1 MNKKVLITASL
12 LTAMFVNAQEAGSGS
27 GDEVVKNKKGNE
39 ILPKAGDIGL
49 GFNAVP
55 MMDLVIN
62 SVKLNSGGVF
72 NQSGNTNQ
80 YVQGSSQ
87 MIVGKYYLS
96 AKSAVR
102 GRIGVNTIGGSI
114 TNRVRDSKALY
125 DARFGTQADIDAAD
139 QLRVEDKY
147 QFSKR
152 NILISAG
159 YEMRRGYR
167 RLQGYYGGEVAFGG
181 GGSKEFFTYA
191 NDFSDE
197 YITHYTSP
205 TSASFNV
212 ETNHNPFAPGRQE
225 RVLFNSYRGNFRMG
239 LRGFIGIEYF
249 VFSKISVGAEYGW
262 GWSFTTRTNRI
273 STVEVYE
280 QGASGLA
287 EVYNEERSTDSNEK
301 TRGFAVD
308 NNTNFQN
315 PFSMNNTVGGNG
327 NSAGT
332 TGLAGGTGAITILFH
347 F

>member
-1 MNKKVLITASL
+1 MNKKVLIAATL
-12 LTAMFVNAQEAGSGS
+12 VTTMFGNAQESGS

-55 MMDLVIN
+55 MMDLVVN
-62 SVKLNSGGVF
+62 AVKLNSGGF
-72 NQSGNTNQ
+72 QNTGSTNE
-80 YVQGSSQ
+80 YVQGASN
-87 MIVGKYYLS
+87 MIVGKYYLTN
-96 AKSAVR
+96 KTAVR
-102 GRIGVNTIGGSI
+102 GRIGVNTLSGSI
-114 TNRVRDSKALY
+114 TNRVRDSKAIY
-125 DARFGTQADIDAAD
+125 DSRFGTQADIDAAD

-147 QFSKR
+147 KFSKR

-191 NDFSDE
+191 NDFSDQ
-197 YITHYTSP
+197 YTVHYTNPNSP
-205 TSASFNV
+205 NFNV
-212 ETNHNPFAPGRQE
+212 EVQQNPFQAGRQE
-225 RVLFNSYRGNFRMG
+225 RVLMNNYRGNFRMG

-249 VFSKISVGAEYGW
+249 VFSKISIGAEYGW

-273 STVEVYE
+273 STVEVFE
-280 QGASGLA
+280 QGATGLA
-287 EVYNEERSTDSNEK
+287 TVYNEERSNDSNEK
-301 TRGFAVD
+301 TKGFAVD

-315 PFSMNNTVGGNG
+315 PFSMNNTTGGNN
-327 NSAGT
+327 NSAGS